1 MEQPQFEKT
10 FENWRTVARDLLIR
24 AVRPEDVQWDDRP
37 SLFSFEVDQN
47 NLVPRPGRG
56 LSADASPTVGA
67 EYFELAKS
75 VSLARDEDRWAL
87 LYRLLYRQRFENP
100 HLLKIS
106 VDPDVL
112 RAQLLKKSVQRDIHK
127 MHAFVRFKKS
137 QIDGEEFYVAW
148 HKPEHL
154 IVRAATPFFVR
165 RFGDRPWS
173 IFTPYESAHWNLEDL
188 TFGPAMEQHEFHARD
203 EWDEVWKTY
212 YKSIFNPARIK
223 VKAMKAE
230 MAPKYWSSMPE
241 AALIPQL
248 IREAPVRLQS
258 MAKNHRE
265 AAIVDTAAPLES
277 LRESSKV
284 CKACPL
290 YEKGT
295 QTVFG
300 IGRRTS
306 KIMIVGEQ
314 PGDEEDLAGLP
325 FVGPAGQ
332 VLMKAL
338 AEAGLSRDDVYL
350 TNAVKHFK
358 WTPQGK
364 RRLHQKPNGRE
375 MNACKPWLEAEI
387 AQVQPEVIIALGA
400 TAGTAVLGRLP
411 KVSSERGKVISN
423 LKIAPAVI
431 VTWHPSAVL
440 RSITDTEA
448 EQRLEDLRAD
458 IMLAVQFILSR
469 KK

>member
-1 MEQPQFEKT
+1 MRFKLEQPQFEKT
-10 FENWRTVARDLLIR
+10 FESWRTAARDLVLR
-24 AVRPEDVQWDDRP
+24 EVHPEEIHWHEDTP
-37 SLFSFEVDQN
+37 SLFSLNSNSDKKFSAGS
-47 NLVPRPGRG
+47 RP
-56 LSADASPTVGA
+56 LTVSADFLS
-67 EYFELAKS
+67 LAKT
-75 VSLARDEDRWAL
+75 VSFARDEGRWAL
-87 LYRLLYRQRFENP
+87 LYRILFRLRIENP
-100 HLLKIS
+100 NLLQIA

-112 RAQLLKKSVQRDIHK
+112 RAQLLKKSVSRDIHK

-137 QIDGEEFYVAW
+137 EIDGEELYLAW

-154 IVRAATPFFVR
+154 IVHAAAPFFVR
-165 RFGDRPWS
+165 RFGDRRWS
-173 IFTPYESAHWNLEDL
+173 IFTPDESAHWNLETL
-188 TFGPAMEQHEFHARD
+188 TFGPGMEQHAFQTRD

-241 AALIPQL
+241 SALIPEL
-248 IREAPVRLQS
+248 IRDAPARLQS

-265 AAIVDTAAPLES
+265 AAVVDPTASLKSLKES
-277 LRESSKV
+277 AKS

-290 YEKGT
+290 YKTGT

-300 IGRRTS
+300 SGQRIS
-306 KIMIVGEQ
+306 KIMIIGEQ
-314 PGDEEDLAGLP
+314 PGDQEDLAGLP
-325 FVGPAGQ
+325 FVGPAGK

-338 AEAGLSRDDVYL
+338 ADAGVSVDDVYL

-387 AQVQPEVIIALGA
+387 AQVKPEIIIALGA

-411 KVSSERGKVISN
+411 KISTERGRIISD
-423 LKIAPAVI
+423 LTIASAVI

-440 RSITDTEA
+440 RSTTDDEA
-448 EQRLEDLRAD
+448 RRRLEDLRSD
-458 IMLAVQFILSR
+458 IELAAQFVR
-469 KK
+469 GREN

>member
-1 MEQPQFEKT
+1 MEQPKFQKT
-10 FENWRTVARDLLIR
+10 FESWRKAARDLIIR
-24 AVRPEDVQWDDRP
+24 KVPPEEIQWDERP
-37 SLFSFEVDQN
+37 SLFSLNLGFDQSN
-47 NLVPRPGRG
+47 QAPTSSRTRG
-56 LSADASPTVGA
+56 EHPTVSA
-67 EYFELAKS
+67 EYIELAKS

-87 LYRLLYRQRFENP
+87 LYRLLYRQRFENV
-100 HLLKIS
+100 HLLKIA

-112 RAQLLKKSVQRDIHK
+112 RAQLLKKAVRRDIHK

-137 QIDGEEFYVAW
+137 QIDGEDFYLAW

-154 IVRAATPFFVR
+154 IVRAATPFFAR

-173 IFTPYESAHWNLEDL
+173 IFTPDESAHWNLEML

-248 IREAPVRLQS
+248 IREAPARLQS

-265 AAIVDTAAPLES
+265 AAAVDPTASLES
-277 LRESSKV
+277 LRESSRT
-284 CKACPL
+284 CRACPL
-290 YEKGT
+290 FENGT

-300 IGRRTS
+300 NGRREA

-314 PGDEEDLAGLP
+314 PGDQEDIAGLP
-325 FVGPAGQ
+325 FVGPAGK

-338 AEAGLSRDDVYL
+338 ADAGVSKDDIYL
-350 TNAVKHFK
+350 TGSS
-358 WTPQGK
+358 WK
-364 RRLHQKPNGRE
+364 RVG
-375 MNACKPWLEAEI
+375 
-387 AQVQPEVIIALGA
+387 
-400 TAGTAVLGRLP
+400 
-411 KVSSERGKVISN
+411 
-423 LKIAPAVI
+423 
-431 VTWHPSAVL
+431 
-440 RSITDTEA
+440 
-448 EQRLEDLRAD
+448 
-458 IMLAVQFILSR
+458 
-469 KK
+469 